1 MSLAAELT
9 ADGLDANA
17 IRGERGQ
24 FDVIADGRLIYSKK
38 ETGRFPEDGEVRRLL
53 EAGS

>member
-1 MSLAAELT
+1 VSLAAELT
-9 ADGLDANA
+9 ANGLDAKA
-17 IRGERGQ
+17 TRGERGQ
-24 FDVIADGRLIYSKK
+24 FDVIADGRLVYSKK

>member
-1 MSLAAELT
+1 VSLAAELT
-9 ADGLDANA
+9 ASGIEARA
-17 IRGERGQ
+17 ERGERGQ
-24 FDVIADGRLIYSKK
+24 FDVLSDGRLVFSKW